1 MRIPKTEMQLLYSIK
16 VQTAKGN
23 RDNISRTKAYEQFFN
38 VHPEIQWSFLAGMVS
53 RNAGWNMCDLEGIWF
68 SHLLSSKYRLQLF
81 LTYEEANWRIF
92 QDAYPQLL
100 LYHYS
105 TKYGRPLFHLCHYFF
120 ITKFMTNQCKSFW
133 KHRNREKL
141 VTALIINEQNI
152 IEKPVIKKQSFVF
165 HSLLFLLQDWMHFST
180 VLFPT
185 CNGKLYGSSVSH
197 FRNIDE
203 RINLGKKL
211 ANLLFSKELFPLFHE
226 FSCRTE
232 PTGARFDYEQYRK
245 RPRYHETPMLR
256 GVYPIIH
263 HKAEK
268 IEQWDSNK
276 KIKKEWFIK
285 PKWEE
290 DPMLTDWYDHKQKQL
305 HTAVMV
311 KNWFFNKMTNRE
323 GID

>member
-1 MRIPKTEMQLLYSIK
+1 MRMLKTEMQLLNSIK

-68 SHLLSSKYRLQLF
+68 SHILSSKYRLQLF

-105 TKYGRPLFHLCHYFF
+105 TKYGRPLFHLCRYFF
-120 ITKFMTNQCKSFW
+120 ITKFMTNQWKSFW
-133 KHRNREKL
+133 EHRNHEKL
-141 VTALIINEQNI
+141 ATALIINEQNI

-203 RINLGKKL
+203 RIKLGKKL
-211 ANLLFSKELFPLFHE
+211 VNLLFSKELFPQFHD

-263 HKAEK
+263 HNAEK

-276 KIKKEWFIK
+276 KIKKEWFTK

-311 KNWFFNKMTNRE
+311 KNWIFNK
-323 GID
+323 